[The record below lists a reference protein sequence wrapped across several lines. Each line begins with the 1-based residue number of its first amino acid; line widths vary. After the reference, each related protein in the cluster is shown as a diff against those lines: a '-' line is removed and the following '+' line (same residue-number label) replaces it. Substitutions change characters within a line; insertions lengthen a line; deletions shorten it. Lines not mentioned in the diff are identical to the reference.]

1 MKFITYLIFI
11 IITLLVFGYF
21 FLFTANGN
29 RVLVPFI
36 NDYLTHKLP
45 SHLEVKLDSFQT
57 TPSHL
62 NAVLI
67 LNKSV
72 HLQLDGPVVWRTQ
85 QFDLQCRLQ
94 GKDFRIGEKLFPGS
108 VEMNG
113 TVKGNVR
120 RFTADMEVLSGRVD
134 SKRLHEVYGIN
145 LPEDFL
151 FSGSVHATFE
161 QKQLYGWGALKTTL
175 GNLVLHESRYDLLK
189 KRFDSDYHLFISDL
203 SVYQYLTNQNLR
215 GSMEVSGH
223 IQVVDGLLRGYG
235 ETESFGGKINAV
247 YENGDINATLKD
259 VSLRQLLY
267 TVYYPQVAAGNIS
280 GELDYSL
287 VTGNGEM
294 NGTVADARLLQNP
307 LTKALESFESI
318 DLSKERFDKTLF
330 HATMQPYQIFFDLN
344 ASAPQSHIR
353 IYNGQIKQMLHFV
366 RSDFDINLQ
375 GKTFRGHIRGDLS
388 SPQVEL
394 DTVDYI
400 ENRVGTTI
408 DKYIDKEDQRKI
420 KNVVK
425 KGLKNF
431 GIEDLNTTKIMKGMM
446 DIFF

>member
-1 MKFITYLIFI
+1 MKFITYLILI
-11 IITLLVFGYF
+11 IITLAVFGYF

-36 NDYLTHKLP
+36 NDYLVQKFP
-45 SHLEVKLDSFQT
+45 SHVQVKIDSFRA

-62 NAVLI
+62 KADLI
-67 LNKSV
+67 LNDTV
-72 HLQLDGPVVWRTQ
+72 YLQLDGPVVWRTRR
-85 QFDLQCRLQ
+85 FDLHCHLR

-134 SKRLHEVYGIN
+134 SKRLYEVYGIK

-151 FSGSVHATFE
+151 FSGLVHATFG
-161 QKQLYGWGALKTTL
+161 QKQLHGWSALKTTL
-175 GNLVLHESRYDLLK
+175 GNLVLHESRYDLSK
-189 KRFDSDYHLFISDL
+189 KRFDSDYHLFISNL
-203 SVYQYLTNQNLR
+203 SVYQHMTNQNLR
-215 GSMEVSGH
+215 GSMEMTGH
-223 IQVVDGLLRGYG
+223 IQVANGLLRGYG
-235 ETESFGGKINAV
+235 KTESFGGKIIAV
-247 YENGDINATLKD
+247 YTNSDIKATFRD

-280 GELDYSL
+280 GVLDYSL
-287 VTGNGEM
+287 LTRNGKM

-307 LTKALESFESI
+307 LTKALEAFETI

-394 DTVDYI
+394 DTADYI
-400 ENRVGTTI
+400 ESRVGTTV